1 MIYAELQQDTLA
13 WQRALKFA
21 GMYRGKLDGLTGPL
35 TREAAANGARAT
47 SSSKPATDGW
57 TSARRIT
64 CSPSNPWPR
73 SRCAR

>member
-21 GMYRGKLDGLTGPL
+21 GMYRGKLDGLT
-35 TREAAANGARAT
+35 
-47 SSSKPATDGW
+47 
-57 TSARRIT
+57 
-64 CSPSNPWPR
+64 WPR

>member
-35 TREAAANGARAT
+35 TRARAT